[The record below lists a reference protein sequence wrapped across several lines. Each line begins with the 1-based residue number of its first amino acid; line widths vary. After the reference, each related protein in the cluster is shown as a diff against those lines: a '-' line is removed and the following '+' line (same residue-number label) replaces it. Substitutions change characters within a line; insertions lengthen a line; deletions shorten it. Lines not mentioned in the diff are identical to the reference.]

1 MFRFATMSLGKR
13 LGSLIV
19 SAILGLILLLTFSMV
34 SERSLLL
41 QERKDAVRQATEVA
55 YGLMAHFHDQAVKGQ
70 MSMDEA
76 KQRALSA
83 VKALRYSGSEYFWI
97 NDMHP
102 RMVMHPIRPELDGK
116 DLTENKDPNGKHLF
130 VEMVKVVKA
139 QGAGD
144 VDYMWPKPGHS
155 TPVQK
160 VSHVKGFEPWGWM
173 VGSGVYIDTVDESI
187 RQRVIQSSLGA
198 LVLALLMLGFGLL
211 IVRSIVRQLGGEPAE
226 VSQIMHSMSQGDLS
240 VDVRLKPGD
249 QQSLMHGIKALR
261 DAMAATVDRVR
272 RGSETVSATSA
283 EIAQGNQDLS
293 SRTESQASALEQTAA
308 SMEELGSTVK
318 QNAANAMQ
326 ANQLAQSASSVA
338 IQGGEVVTE
347 VVKTMKGISESS
359 RKIVDI
365 INVIDGIAFQTNIL
379 ALNAAVE
386 AARAGEQGRGF
397 AVVASEVRT
406 LAGRSAAAAKEIKT
420 LITASVEQVGQGAAL
435 VDRAGNTMEQVVSS
449 IRLVSDI
456 VAEIST
462 ASSEQSSGVIQ
473 VGEAVTNMDQATQQN
488 AALVEQLAA
497 ATSNLRAQAE
507 ALVSAVAVFQL
518 APGMHAASPYAG
530 DRPLAIGQLAPALA
544 LPR

>member
-1 MFRFATMSLGKR
+1 MSLGKR

-41 QERKDAVRQATEVA
+41 KERKDAVRQATEVA
-55 YGLMAHFHDQAVKGQ
+55 YGLVVHFHDQAVKGQ

-76 KQRALSA
+76 KQRALQA
-83 VKALRYSGSEYFWI
+83 VKALRYSGTEYFWI

-102 RMVMHPIRPELDGK
+102 RMVMHPIRAELDGT
-116 DLTENKDPNGKHLF
+116 DLTQNKDPNGKHLF

-139 QGAGD
+139 QGSGD
-144 VDYMWPKPGHS
+144 VDYMWPKPGHA

-160 VSHVKGFEPWGWM
+160 VSHVKGFEPWGWI
-173 VGSGVYIDTVDESI
+173 VGSGVYIDTVDASI
-187 RQRVIQSSLGA
+187 FQRAIQSSLGA
-198 LVLALLMLGFGLL
+198 LVLALLMLGFGLV

-226 VSQIMHSMSQGDLS
+226 VSHLMRSMAEGDLS
-240 VDVRLKPGD
+240 VSVRLKSD
-249 QQSLMHGIKALR
+249 DHQSLMHGIKALR
-261 DAMAATVDRVR
+261 DSMAATVDRVR
-272 RGSETVSATSA
+272 RGSETVSAASA

-318 QNAANAMQ
+318 QNAANALQ
-326 ANQLAQSASSVA
+326 ANQLAQNASTVA

-406 LAGRSAAAAKEIKT
+406 LAGRSAAAAKEIKA

-462 ASSEQSSGVIQ
+462 ASSEQSTGVAQ

-488 AALVEQLAA
+488 AALVEELAA
-497 ATSNLRAQAE
+497 ATSSLRSQAQE
-507 ALVSAVAVFQL
+507 LVSAVSAFQL
-518 APGMHAASPYAG
+518 DPGMQAG
-530 DRPLAIGQLAPALA
+530 RPDVSNRPAVGQTSPALA

>member
-41 QERKDAVRQATEVA
+41 KERKDAVRQATEVA
-55 YGLMAHFHDQAVKGQ
+55 YGLVVHFHDQAVKGQ

-76 KQRALSA
+76 KQRALQA
-83 VKALRYSGSEYFWI
+83 VKALRYSGTEYFWI

-102 RMVMHPIRPELDGK
+102 RMVMHPIRAELDGT
-116 DLTENKDPNGKHLF
+116 DLTQNKDPNGKHLF

-139 QGAGD
+139 QGSGD
-144 VDYMWPKPGHS
+144 VDYMWPKPGHA

-160 VSHVKGFEPWGWM
+160 VSHVKGFEPWGWI
-173 VGSGVYIDTVDESI
+173 VGSGVYIDTVDASI
-187 RQRVIQSSLGA
+187 FQRAIQSSLGA
-198 LVLALLMLGFGLL
+198 LVLALLMLGFGLV

-226 VSQIMHSMSQGDLS
+226 VSHLMRSMAEGDLS
-240 VDVRLKPGD
+240 VSVRLKSD
-249 QQSLMHGIKALR
+249 DHQSLMHGIKALR
-261 DAMAATVDRVR
+261 DSMAATVDRVR
-272 RGSETVSATSA
+272 RGSETVSAASA

-318 QNAANAMQ
+318 QNAANALQ
-326 ANQLAQSASSVA
+326 ANQLAQNASTVA

-406 LAGRSAAAAKEIKT
+406 LAGRSAAAAKEIKA

-462 ASSEQSSGVIQ
+462 ASSEQSTGVAQ

-488 AALVEQLAA
+488 AALVEELAA
-497 ATSNLRAQAE
+497 ATSSLRSQAQE
-507 ALVSAVAVFQL
+507 LVSAVSAFQL
-518 APGMHAASPYAG
+518 DPGMQAG
-530 DRPLAIGQLAPALA
+530 RPDVSNRPAVGQTSPALA

>member
-1 MFRFATMSLGKR
+1 VFRFASMSLGKR

-19 SAILGLILLLTFSMV
+19 SAILGLILLLAFFMV
-34 SERSLLL
+34 SERSMLL

-55 YGLMAHFHDQAVKGQ
+55 HGLLVHFHDQALKGQ

-76 KQRALSA
+76 KQRALQA
-83 VKALRYSGSEYFWI
+83 IKALRYSGSEYFWI

-102 RMVMHPIRPELDGK
+102 KMVMHPIRPELDGN
-116 DLTENKDPNGKHLF
+116 DLTQNKDPNGKHLF
-130 VEMVKVVKA
+130 MEMVKVVKA

-160 VSHVKGFEPWGWM
+160 VSHVKGFAPWGWL
-173 VGSGVYIDTVDESI
+173 VGSGVYIDTVDASI
-187 RQRVIQSSLGA
+187 LQRVFHSSMGA
-198 LVLALLMLGFGLL
+198 LILALLMLGFGLL
-211 IVRSIVRQLGGEPAE
+211 IVRSIVRQLGGEPAQ
-226 VSQIMHSMSQGDLS
+226 VGHIMHRMAEGDLS
-240 VDVRLKPGD
+240 VDVQLKSGD
-249 QQSLMHGIKALR
+249 GHSLMHGIKALR
-261 DAMAATVDRVR
+261 DSMAATVARVR
-272 RGSETVSATSA
+272 RGSESVSMASV

-326 ANQLAQSASSVA
+326 ANQLAQSASTVA

-406 LAGRSAAAAKEIKT
+406 LAGRSAAAAKEIKA

-435 VDRAGNTMEQVVSS
+435 VDRAGNTMEQVVNS
-449 IRLVSDI
+449 IRLVSNI

-462 ASSEQSSGVIQ
+462 ASSEQSSGVSQ

-497 ATSNLRAQAE
+497 ATSGLRSQAQE
-507 ALVSAVAVFQL
+507 LVSAVSMFRLDSGSQMERIEGKSH
-518 APGMHAASPYAG
+518 P
-530 DRPLAIGQLAPALA
+530 AIGPRSPALA
-544 LPR
+544 LTA

>member
-1 MFRFATMSLGKR
+1 MSLIKR
-13 LGSLIV
+13 LGALIV
-19 SAILGLILLLTFSMV
+19 CAILGLVLLLTFSMM
-34 SERSLLL
+34 SEREMLL
-41 QERKDAVRQATEVA
+41 QERKDAVRQTTEVA
-55 YGLMAHFHDQAVKGQ
+55 HGLMAHYHGQAVQGQ
-70 MSMDEA
+70 ISMDEA
-76 KQRALSA
+76 KQRALQA
-83 VKALRYSGSEYFWI
+83 IKALRYSGNEYFWI

-102 RMVMHPIRPELDGK
+102 RMVMHPFRPELDGT

-160 VSHVKGFEPWGWM
+160 VSHVKGFEPWGWL
-173 VGSGVYIDTVDESI
+173 VGSGVYIDTVDSSI
-187 RQRVIQSSLGA
+187 LQRALHSSLGA
-198 LVLALLMLGFGLL
+198 LFLALLMVGFSLL
-211 IVRSIVRQLGGEPAE
+211 IVRSIVRQLGGEPTE
-226 VSQIMHSMSQGDLS
+226 VGRIMHSMAGGDLG
-240 VDVRLKPGD
+240 VEIKLKAGD
-249 QQSLMHGIKALR
+249 RDSLMHGILALR
-261 DAMAATVDRVR
+261 NAMAATVSQVR
-272 RGSETVSATSA
+272 RGAEAVSVASV

-308 SMEELGSTVK
+308 SMEELGGTVK

-326 ANQLAQSASSVA
+326 AKQLAQSASTVA
-338 IQGGEVVTE
+338 VQGGEVVTE
-347 VVKTMKGISESS
+347 VVQTMKGISESS

-435 VDRAGNTMEQVVSS
+435 VDRAGDTMQQVVSS

-456 VAEIST
+456 VTEISA
-462 ASSEQSSGVIQ
+462 ASSEQSTGVAQ
-473 VGEAVTNMDQATQQN
+473 VGEAVTNMDQVTQQN
-488 AALVEQLAA
+488 ASLVQELAA
-497 ATSNLRAQAE
+497 ATNGLRSQAQE
-507 ALVSAVAVFQL
+507 LVSAVSVFRL
-518 APGMHAASPYAG
+518 APEMQAGYA
-530 DRPLAIGQLAPALA
+530 PGQEGRAGGAAPALA
-544 LPR
+544 LPG